1 MSYFKTDNQYLYL
14 EAPYAEFYIP
24 KVYFDGGR
32 YAEDRGSI
40 IETLG
45 LFHVGIFK
53 NGELQEMKIFNA
65 PTMLN
70 LFVNDSEERDVKLPG
85 NNDGLT
91 PCKVIKYNKGHKI
104 TDAGVI
110 QDASNVESF
119 LDLIIKGKIP
129 NNIPYNETLNIWRRN
144 QELNGAHLGVPSV
157 ILELILSVTYRDKD
171 DPGRKFS
178 RVIGANPETS
188 PFAYVTNNF
197 RQVCQYTSTFAGLT
211 FEDID
216 SMIST
221 SLNRTRNHGEEAY
234 SPLESLL
241 KQ

>member
-1 MSYFKTDNQYLYL
+1 MSYFKSDNQYLYL
-14 EAPYAEFYIP
+14 ESPYAEFYIP
-24 KVYFDGGR
+24 KVYFDGGKF
-32 YAEDRGSI
+32 AEDRGSI

-45 LFHVGIFK
+45 LFYVGIFK
-53 NGELQEMKIFNA
+53 DGELSEMKIFNV
-65 PTMLN
+65 PTMMN

-85 NNDGLT
+85 ENNDLT
-91 PCKVIKYNKGHKI
+91 PCKVIKYSKGNKI
-104 TDAGVI
+104 TNAGVI
-110 QDASNVESF
+110 EDASNVESF

-129 NNIPYNETLNIWRRN
+129 SNIPYNETLNIWRKN
-144 QELNGAHLGVPSV
+144 QELNSAHLGVPSV
-157 ILELILSVTYRDKD
+157 ILELILSVTYRDKN

-178 RVIGANPETS
+178 RVIGEHPETS
-188 PFAYVTNNF
+188 QYAYVTSNF

-216 SMIST
+216 SMITT
-221 SLNRTRNHGEEAY
+221 SLNRTRNKGEEAY